1 MALPMNRNKSLTA
14 GLVREDNELGCGHV
28 KLELPLEHSRDS
40 RRSFQMWYL
49 SLEEKLQVVCKE
61 SVAEFYM
68 MHPFSYF
75 DDTWAEVPDKCHCV
89 GGWRGM
95 YARS

>member
-1 MALPMNRNKSLTA
+1 
-14 GLVREDNELGCGHV
+14 
-28 KLELPLEHSRDS
+28 
-40 RRSFQMWYL
+40 MWYL

-95 YARS
+95 YAWS

>member
-1 MALPMNRNKSLTA
+1 MALPMNRNKSFTA

-75 DDTWAEVPDKCHCV
+75 DDTWAEVPDECHCV